1 MLTGVTEV
9 GIHIWSSDGR
19 LCSLHAWTMLSVGRW
34 RQISRPG
41 IGTDQLKGTQKNA
54 EKRECDSLQCGGG
67 RQDAKPEGVA
77 LELRVPLP
85 VGGTK
90 SNPHQPLQLAAA
102 SLLYKKNISTATTT
116 TTNS

>member
-1 MLTGVTEV
+1 
-9 GIHIWSSDGR
+9 
-19 LCSLHAWTMLSVGRW
+19 MLSVGRW

-85 VGGTK
+85 VGGKKATPISRCSWRRLHFCTK
-90 SNPHQPLQLAAA
+90 KDHS
-102 SLLYKKNISTATTT
+102 YDDDDYYYY
-116 TTNS
+116 